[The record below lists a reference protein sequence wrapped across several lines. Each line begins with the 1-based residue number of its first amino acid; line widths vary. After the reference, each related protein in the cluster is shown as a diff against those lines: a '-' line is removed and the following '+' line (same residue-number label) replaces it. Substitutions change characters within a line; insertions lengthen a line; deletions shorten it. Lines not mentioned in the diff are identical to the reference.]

1 MKALFCTDGSEISFF
16 AIENIQSYCKNLEVD
31 ILCVID
37 WHFYPVYTSYPEQDY
52 INTYEEMADK
62 VLELA
67 STTITNKG
75 YKIGELKKAWGIAG
89 EEILKHANKNKY
101 DLIILGSHGKKGI
114 KSWIGSVSRNVVNK
128 AKEPLF
134 ISKEPSINKKILLTA
149 DGSEGSKFAI
159 KQALSLLN
167 LKDKEIYVI
176 TVMEDIT
183 NLPLEITSNKEW
195 FNDYL
200 KKRNCFAQNVLR
212 ETGAM
217 LKTHNLTAKEELM
230 LIGPPSSTI
239 IDTIKKEKIDLVV
252 LGSRSKDRF
261 SEFLLG
267 STSKRVLENVKSS
280 VLIIA
285 PQDTTETT
293 SSEHTQEKY

>member
-16 AIENIQSYCKNLEVD
+16 AIDNIQSYCENLEVD

-37 WHFYPVYTSYPEQDY
+37 WHFFPMYTSYPEQDY
-52 INTYEEMADK
+52 INTYEELANN
-62 VLELA
+62 VLNLAA
-67 STTITNKG
+67 STIQEKG
-75 YKIGELKKAWGIAG
+75 HKVCELKKAWGSAS
-89 EEILKHANKNKY
+89 EEILKHTKKTKY

-114 KSWIGSVSRNVVNK
+114 KNWLGSVSRKVVNQ
-128 AKEPLF
+128 AKEPIF
-134 ISKEPSINKKILLTA
+134 ISKESTLNKKVLLTA

-159 KQALSLLN
+159 KKALSLLN
-167 LKDKEIYVI
+167 LTGKEINII
-176 TVMEDIT
+176 TVMEDIN

-212 ETGAM
+212 ETHAT
-217 LKTHNLTAKEELM
+217 LKEHNLEAHNEFS
-230 LIGPPSSTI
+230 LIGSPSTAIINTI
-239 IDTIKKEKIDLVV
+239 EKENIDLVV
-252 LGSRSKDRF
+252 LGSRSKDRI

-280 VLIIA
+280 VLIIS
-285 PQDTTETT
+285 PPEEENLNLQNEILDEN
-293 SSEHTQEKY
+293 

>member
-1 MKALFCTDGSEISFF
+1 MKNLVEPIKLRDDVK
-16 AIENIQSYCKNLEVD
+16 AIEAYLADKSSRNRLIWAFGINTGLRVSD
-31 ILCVID
+31 ILGLNLVD
-37 WHFYPVYTSYPEQDY
+37 V
-52 INTYEEMADK
+52 
-62 VLELA
+62 
-67 STTITNKG
+67 
-75 YKIGELKKAWGIAG
+75 
-89 EEILKHANKNKY
+89 KNKSY
-101 DLIILGSHGKKGI
+101 VEIIEKKT
-114 KSWIGSVSRNVVNK
+114 KKYKRFPLNNK
-128 AKEPLF
+128 LQALLKDYLNERERLYSIIDEEPLF